1 MAVGERTGLRSLLNS
16 GSIVVAP
23 GSYDALMARL
33 VETAG
38 FSAVYLSGAGVSYS
52 TLGRRDVGL
61 ITMTEMLQRLQ
72 WIVDAVRIPV
82 IIDGD
87 TGYGGPD
94 NIRRTIRAFE
104 GAGAAAIQ
112 LEDQDFPKRCGHL
125 EGKRLVPLA
134 EMVERLKIALDSRR
148 SDDFL
153 IIARTDARTV
163 EGFDAALERGVAYA
177 EAGADLVFVESPES
191 VEELEQIPK
200 AISKPVVANMV
211 EGGRTPLLSAG
222 QLEAMGFALVIF
234 PNALTRLLVGSGLKM
249 LEELRTHG
257 TTEGWLDRMADFKLL
272 NRLLAHEDDSV
283 PQP

>member
-1 MAVGERTGLRSLLNS
+1 MAVGERAGLRSLLS
-16 GSIVVAP
+16 TGSILVAP
-23 GSYDALMARL
+23 GAYDALMARL

-125 EGKRLVPLA
+125 EGKRLVPLS

-191 VEELEQIPK
+191 VEELEKIPK

-211 EGGRTPLLSAG
+211 EGGRTPLLSAP

-249 LEELRTHG
+249 LEELRTQG

-272 NRLLAHEDDSV
+272 NRLLAHEDDSI

>member
-1 MAVGERTGLRSLLNS
+1 MAVGERAGLRSLLS
-16 GSIVVAP
+16 TGSILVAP
-23 GSYDALMARL
+23 GAYDALMARL

-125 EGKRLVPLA
+125 EGKRLVPLS

-191 VEELEQIPK
+191 VEELEKIPK

-211 EGGRTPLLSAG
+211 EGGRTPLLSAP

-249 LEELRTHG
+249 LEELRTQG

>member
-191 VEELEQIPK
+191 VAELEQIPK